1 MLSRH
6 PPGRPMYGKKE
17 MFKATLSRSCA
28 NADPI
33 CRDGVGSSALTTP
46 SNHELIGFMEDRK
59 GTLGSHVP
67 GTDLRGMAGAPGF
80 EPGNVGTKNRCLTTW
95 RRPNCRQ
102 SRLCGALLAEQP
114 KSTILLSDGWNA
126 RIGQATQR
134 WQMICSG
141 LFGPHRHLVSGWID
155 EVEAPAAGER
165 EDRFDDRAAG
175 AFDSVECLLQ
185 IPAVEHGQWL

>member
-17 MFKATLSRSCA
+17 MFKATLYRSCA
-28 NADPI
+28 NADPNLPRWRWLI
-33 CRDGVGSSALTTP
+33 WIYETVELLADRLHARSQRSSRVLCV
-46 SNHELIGFMEDRK
+46 R
-59 GTLGSHVP
+59 
-67 GTDLRGMAGAPGF
+67 TDLRGMAGAPGF

-114 KSTILLSDGWNA
+114 KSTILMSDGWNA

-141 LFGPHRHLVSGWID
+141 LFGPHRHIVSGWID

-165 EDRFDDRAAG
+165 EDRFDNRAAG
-175 AFDSVECLLQ
+175 AFDSVEGLLQ
-185 IPAVEHGQWL
+185 IPA